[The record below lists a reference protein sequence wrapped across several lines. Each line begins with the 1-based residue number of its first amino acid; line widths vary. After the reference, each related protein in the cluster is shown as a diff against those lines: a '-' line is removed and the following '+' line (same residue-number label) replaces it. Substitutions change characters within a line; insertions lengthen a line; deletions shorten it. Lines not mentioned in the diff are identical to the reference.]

1 MTATDLLISRS
12 DLGAAR
18 LADSVPAD
26 VALADGQVLVDV
38 DQFALTTNN
47 MSYARAG
54 DRMGYWNF
62 FPAPD
67 AAAEGRL
74 PVWGYATVVRSECA
88 EVEVGEEI
96 FGYLPVGRRWVM
108 TPDGVSGLAWMDTTP
123 HLAATHPW
131 YNRYYR
137 TAADPVTQAG
147 FREIQ
152 PVLWALFMTG
162 WEMAND
168 IIADTESGASTV
180 VVTSASSKTA
190 WSLAWSLRDAP
201 HQVVGLTS
209 ASNVA
214 FTESLGCY
222 DRVVAYDDFDAAM
235 VDGSAAI
242 EATVAFVDMA
252 GNESLA
258 RTIHE
263 GLGERLVRSVR
274 IGGTHRGA
282 GGAPSE
288 LPGPARSFFFIPDV
302 AETKA
307 AAVGQADYHARFAAA
322 WNDFA
327 AWSQP
332 LLRVERQTGAD
343 AMLAAYLAMQSGTT
357 DPTLAQLYSYQ

>member
-1 MTATDLLISRS
+1 MSPTDLLISRS
-12 DLGAAR
+12 DLGDAR
-18 LADSVPAD
+18 LVESVAADAP
-26 VALADGQVLVDV
+26 LADGQVLIEV

-67 AAAEGRL
+67 AAADGRL
-74 PVWGYATVVRSECA
+74 PVWGYATVVRSECPQ
-88 EVEVGEEI
+88 VLVGEEV

-108 TPDGVSGLAWMDTTP
+108 APNEVSDLAWMDASP
-123 HLAATHPW
+123 HLDATHPW
-131 YNRYYR
+131 YSRYYR
-137 TAADPVTQAG
+137 TANDPVTQAG
-147 FREIQ
+147 FRETQ

-168 IIADTESGASTV
+168 LIADTESGASTV
-180 VVTSASSKTA
+180 VVASASSKTA

-209 ASNVA
+209 PGNVD

-222 DRVVAYDDFDAAM
+222 DHVVAYDEFDPAA
-235 VDGSAAI
+235 VGGTA
-242 EATVAFVDMA
+242 VFVDMA
-252 GNESLA
+252 GNETLA

-263 GLGERLVRSVR
+263 GFGERLVRSVR

-282 GGAPSE
+282 GASPGDM
-288 LPGPARSFFFIPDV
+288 PGPARSFFFIPDV

-307 AAVGQADYHARFAAA
+307 AAVGQADYHAGFAAA
-322 WNDFA
+322 WSDFA
-327 AWSQP
+327 TWSRP
-332 LLRVERQTGAD
+332 LLRVEHQTGGD
-343 AMLAAYLAMQSGTT
+343 AMLAAYLAMQSGAT
-357 DPTLAQLYSYQ
+357 DPTLAQLYSYA